1 MEYLTLRAQIAS
13 EQIHK
18 AKHLFGKLLRIEIF
32 AVVPEIKAVY
42 EHVLHFWFIIFNRG
56 GGGGGEGY
64 VAQRHVFSEGV
75 YSQSSHN
82 VTEGWEGVEKWQK
95 KRHVFSER
103 PLAPFRRSSSYLF
116 DASSYL
122 FDAPSRF

>member
-1 MEYLTLRAQIAS
+1 MNTFYIS
-13 EQIHK
+13 GS
-18 AKHLFGKLLRIEIF
+18 LFLI
-32 AVVPEIKAVY
+32 
-42 EHVLHFWFIIFNRG
+42 

-116 DASSYL
+116 DASSYCL
-122 FDAPSRF
+122 TRLPNFEPHYSG